1 LTRPLLAATVAAALV
16 ATVAGQR
23 GGNDIGKTPREV
35 LDPKTIKSIQTPLV
49 QRLETEQQS
58 VDRQLARL
66 SGQMQSVVDQ
76 LRLLSESQGQI
87 VINTQA
93 TIDLQRRV
101 TSLEARVIDDEK
113 SGATDPTN
121 IAVLTTKVDGLVKV
135 GGWLI
140 GTTATLA
147 VSGIVFLI
155 KRLKSGAV
163 VTMKWAEQDAQKQ
176 DQSRSLL
183 TSKMEEAIE
192 KTDAARLE
200 VNTINQ
206 KIESIG
212 VHIAA
217 DHKPLPEKEDNA

>member
-1 LTRPLLAATVAAALV
+1 MTRSLLAAMIAAALV

-23 GGNDIGKTPREV
+23 GGKDIGKTPREV

-66 SGQMQSVVDQ
+66 SAQMQVAVEQ
-76 LRLLSESQGQI
+76 LRMLSESQGQI

-93 TIDLQRRV
+93 TIDLQRRI
-101 TSLEARVIDDEK
+101 SALEERVISDEK
-113 SGATDPTN
+113 AGATDPAN
-121 IAVLTTKVDGLVKV
+121 IAVLGTKVDGLVKV

-147 VSGIVFLI
+147 LSGIIFLI

-163 VTMKWAEQDAQKQ
+163 VTMKWAEQDAVKQ
-176 DQSRSLL
+176 DQNKAMLSGKLD
-183 TSKMEEAIE
+183 EAIE
-192 KTDAARLE
+192 KSDAAYRE
-200 VNTINQ
+200 ANTVNR

-212 VHIAA
+212 VQMV
-217 DHKPLPEKEDNA
+217 DHKPLSEGEHRG